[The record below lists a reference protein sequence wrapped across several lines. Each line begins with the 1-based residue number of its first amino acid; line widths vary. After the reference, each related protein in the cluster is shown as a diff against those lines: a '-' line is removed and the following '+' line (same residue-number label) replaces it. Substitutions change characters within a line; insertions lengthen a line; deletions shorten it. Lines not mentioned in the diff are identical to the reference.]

1 LGNVIA
7 RQRARRLA
15 NKGVLEAMD
24 FTRTRGMYGKRVSKT
39 KNIAAKTIQKNLKYS
54 KKIKN

>member
-1 LGNVIA
+1 LGNAIA

-15 NKGVLEAMD
+15 NKGVPEAIELT
-24 FTRTRGMYGKRVSKT
+24 TRRAMYGKRVSKT
-39 KNIAAKTIQKNLKYS
+39 KNTAAKTIQKNLKYS